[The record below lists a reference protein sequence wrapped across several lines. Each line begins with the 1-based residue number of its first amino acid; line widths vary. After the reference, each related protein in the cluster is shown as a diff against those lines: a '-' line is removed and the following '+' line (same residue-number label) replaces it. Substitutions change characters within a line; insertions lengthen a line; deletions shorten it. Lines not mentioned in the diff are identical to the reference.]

1 MEHTQFN
8 DLPSGTRGRISGL
21 LEAANALIE
30 QSTEHHD
37 DKLDDERNSTRN
49 HHQACHNTCHNMAA
63 QLHRDAINLAL
74 EEAETN
80 E

>member
-37 DKLDDERNSTRN
+37 DHLDPDDKNSE
-49 HHQACHNTCHNMAA
+49 HHHACHNTCHNMAA